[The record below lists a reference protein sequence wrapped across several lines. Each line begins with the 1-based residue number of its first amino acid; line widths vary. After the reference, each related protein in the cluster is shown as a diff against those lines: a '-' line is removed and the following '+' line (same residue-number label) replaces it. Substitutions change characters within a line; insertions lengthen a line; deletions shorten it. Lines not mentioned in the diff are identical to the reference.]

1 MNGRVKISVI
11 KLTSVMAVFFV
22 ICLPAVAAET
32 KLSTQIFANFSDIQ
46 LAEQTSDREAWQPDL
61 KRFYLDLDHR
71 FNADWTL
78 KITSDIQWHRQQD
91 PTDLWFRHA
100 YIQRSFNQSHYLKLG
115 VAELPWI
122 DYIARRVGFRYIDPS
137 LTPKNQLAS
146 PTDPG
151 IYYGYKGLHFSYGIA
166 AVTGG
171 GFKKPRVGDG
181 VDLEAAA
188 IWHLNERFDLAL
200 GLYQGTRTL
209 DKGDAPKYHTARRLD
224 LALSYQFKG
233 ARFGVEYVYNDNW
246 RQVNKI
252 PEDASSGWS
261 TWGSYAFSPKYAAFV
276 RYDVTKP
283 NRRLN
288 PSLERT
294 YYQLGIDY
302 KVRSYLTMALVAKQN
317 KSSGLSHNTKHNE
330 IGIWTMWNF

>member
-1 MNGRVKISVI
+1 MKFQIKKSSCKRNTVI
-11 KLTSVMAVFFV
+11 YCLLA
-22 ICLPAVAAET
+22 ICNPINAAET
-32 KLSTQIFANFSDIQ
+32 KLSTQLFANFSDFQ
-46 LAEQTSDREAWQPDL
+46 VARQTSDREGWQLDL
-61 KRFYLDLDHR
+61 KRFYLDLDHN
-71 FNADWTL
+71 FNADWKL
-78 KITSDIQWHRQQD
+78 KITSDVQWLRQQS

-100 YIQRSFNQSHYLKLG
+100 YIQRSFNQGHYLKLG

-151 IYYGYKGLHFSYGIA
+151 IHYGYKGLHFSYGIA

-188 IWHLNERFDLAL
+188 IWHLNERFDLAF

-209 DKGDAPKYHTARRLD
+209 DKGIAPKYHTARRYD
-224 LALSYQFKG
+224 LAFSYLYKD
-233 ARFGVEYVYNDNW
+233 ARFGVEYAYNDNW
-246 RQVNKI
+246 RQVNQI
-252 PEDASSGWS
+252 PEDASNGWS
-261 TWGSYAFSPKYAAFV
+261 TWGSYSFSPKYAAFV
-276 RYDVTKP
+276 RYDITKP

-288 PSLERT
+288 PSLERI
-294 YYQLGIDY
+294 YYQLGVDY
-302 KVRSYLTMALVAKQN
+302 KVTPYLTMAFVAKQN
-317 KSSGLSHNTKHNE
+317 KSSGSGPKSKQNE
-330 IGIWTMWNF
+330 IGIWTLWNF